1 MASQPEFD
9 EGFKAIREMT
19 SQVARHRRVT
29 ERNAKVIIE
38 AEAPGLMDGQ
48 LKRGTITMVK
58 DDDGVWWA
66 ETMTF

>member
-1 MASQPEFD
+1 
-9 EGFKAIREMT
+9 MT